1 MGWMKSGST
10 RWAGHPSPSRLFP
23 VTPWRKLDVRVQ
35 ETLLC
40 RYRLHRRCTLWLVSF
55 GGSALLKPGAQ
66 VDVDGVLQR
75 HSTLRSW
82 ACGENVCGLAF
93 FQG

>member
-1 MGWMKSGST
+1 VCVFWS
-10 RWAGHPSPSRLFP
+10 
-23 VTPWRKLDVRVQ
+23 
-35 ETLLC
+35 
-40 RYRLHRRCTLWLVSF
+40 

-66 VDVDGVLQR
+66 VDVDGVSQR

-93 FQG
+93 FQW